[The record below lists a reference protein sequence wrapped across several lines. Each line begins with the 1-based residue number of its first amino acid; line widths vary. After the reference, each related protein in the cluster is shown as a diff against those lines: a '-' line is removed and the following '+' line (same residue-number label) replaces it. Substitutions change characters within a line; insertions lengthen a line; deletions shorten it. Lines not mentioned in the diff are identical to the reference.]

1 MKALR
6 HPIILAVIA
15 LAFTS
20 CYSSQG
26 YVYSHGHDD
35 YGYYGDD
42 YYYDDDRY
50 YGGQDRDQDR
60 DGVSF
65 SIFYN
70 ELSPHG
76 RWINNHNYGR
86 IWVPRVG
93 RDFHPYATN
102 GYWVMTDYGNTWV
115 SNYSWGWAPFHY
127 GRWLYDDFYGW
138 AWVPGYEWA
147 PAWVS
152 WRSGGGYYGW
162 APMGPRVNI
171 SIHINIPSSYWTF
184 LPSRY
189 MYHRS
194 MHRYYNRYSPTIYN
208 RTTIINNTYIYNDN
222 RYYSGPSARDYERET
237 GRKATVRRLESTNNR
252 SGRSTRVSNNAVSV
266 YRPDAN
272 SGRTTS
278 TRPAVSGRSINSR
291 SSNSNTKVSEGT
303 APRIGTS
310 STSRNTTVRSTEST
324 TRSNSSSSRSRSSN
338 NNTRVS
344 EGTAPR
350 TGTSSTSRNTTVR
363 PTESTT
369 RSNSSSSRS
378 ATATP
383 QRSTS
388 SSSRSNR
395 ESSTVRSTS
404 GSSSRNNSAGTSSSR
419 SSSGSS
425 RSGRSSGRR

>member
-1 MKALR
+1 MKALK
-6 HPIILAVIA
+6 HPIILAIIA

-26 YVYSHGHDD
+26 YVYSQGHDD

-50 YGGQDRDQDR
+50 YGDQDR

-127 GRWLYDDFYGW
+127 GRWFYDDFYGW

-171 SIHINIPSSYWTF
+171 SIHINIPGSYWTF

-252 SGRSTRVSNNAVSV
+252 SGRSTRVSNNAVNV

-278 TRPAVSGRSINSR
+278 TRPAVSGRSTNSR
-291 SSNSNTKVSEGT
+291 SSNS
-303 APRIGTS
+303 
-310 STSRNTTVRSTEST
+310 
-324 TRSNSSSSRSRSSN
+324 
-338 NNTRVS
+338 NTRVS

-419 SSSGSS
+419 SSSESS